1 MNING
6 FEIERKYLIAM
17 PDPAFLRQHAEPS
30 RIEQTYLLHEDPAV
44 TARVRRRGSEGD
56 WHYTHTVK
64 LRVSDLRR
72 VEDER
77 EIGEEEYRSLLGQ
90 ADPSRRVIAKTR
102 WVLPWRGQLFEIDVF
117 PFWEDRAL
125 MEIELTEESQTVDLP
140 PQIRVIREVTQDR
153 RYTNSSLSREIVR
166 EPLETAEKG

>member
-30 RIEQTYLLHEDPAV
+30 RIEQTYLLGAEN
-44 TARVRRRGSEGD
+44 TTERVRKRVYRD
-56 WHYTHTVK
+56 KCVYTHTVK
-64 LRVSDLRR
+64 RKLNDMRR

-90 ADPSRRVIAKTR
+90 ADPSRRVITKTR
-102 WVLPWRGQLFEIDVF
+102 WVLPWRGQLFEIDIF
-117 PFWEDRAL
+117 PFWDDRAL
-125 MEIELTEESQTVDLP
+125 MEIELTEENQAVELP
-140 PQIRVIREVTQDR
+140 PQIRVLREVTGDR
-153 RYTNSSLSREIVR
+153 RYTNSSLSREILR
-166 EPLETAEKG
+166 EPLEQAEKG